1 MADHAAWN
9 PPRPLAAN
17 VKAIETHLT
26 IRPVR
31 TDMETHLVRR
41 PVYGGPGRMK
51 LKKLPRNAI
60 LRGVQGSC
68 GPLVGGRRIE
78 TAGPLVL
85 SVTKEQR

>member
-31 TDMETHLVRR
+31 TDMETHFVRR
-41 PVYGGPGRMK
+41 PVYGG
-51 LKKLPRNAI
+51 
-60 LRGVQGSC
+60 
-68 GPLVGGRRIE
+68 
-78 TAGPLVL
+78 TARPPPA
-85 SVTKEQR
+85 